1 MEKKDSGVVSND
13 SERDQRAAVMPY
25 VLPPQ
30 DLKSLPAAVTKAME
44 IDNQKKDSGIIMTL
58 GLLPAGTLITEHGLA
73 KIMGKCVASIKAAV
87 MRGEFPRPSKTMGKN
102 MWTAGALLRYIE
114 ARIKNETDKF
124 FRLGS

>member
-1 MEKKDSGVVSND
+1 MDKHESGVVSND
-13 SERDQRAAVMPY
+13 SLRDQRAAVMPY

-30 DLKSLPAAVTKAME
+30 DSKSLPAAVAQAME
-44 IDNQKKDSGIIMTL
+44 IDNQEKNPGIIMTL
-58 GLLPAGTLITEHGLA
+58 GLLPAGALITEHGLA

-124 FRLGS
+124 LRLGS